1 MKIEKYKKLKNG
13 KYELIIEGADPLE
26 LYEETILEYNLLL
39 TKNIEYNSKEILD
52 YDKKC
57 ETYHIGLKY
66 LKNRARSKRETYQY
80 LISKDY
86 PKDAVTEAIDKLTK
100 QGYINDEV
108 YARSFLHDKI
118 ITTSSGPYKIK
129 NDLLKKGVDNDIVY
143 KDKQKITLT
152 SLELKI
158 LSLLFTNLN
167 KVVSRNDIIDKVLL
181 EYDLDTQIE
190 KINKY
195 INKIIKSNRTKSNKL
210 LKIKIVQD
218 LTTQGF
224 AVENIKQVLS
234 NVEFPQ
240 NDNIAKKEYDKLY
253 KKLSKKYSGET
264 LELKI
269 KQKMYQKGFD
279 YK

>member
-86 PKDAVTEAIDKLTK
+86 PKDAVTEALDKLTK

-129 NDLLKKGVDNDIVY
+129 NDLLKKGVD
-143 KDKQKITLT
+143 
-152 SLELKI
+152 
-158 LSLLFTNLN
+158 
-167 KVVSRNDIIDKVLL
+167 NDIIDKVLL